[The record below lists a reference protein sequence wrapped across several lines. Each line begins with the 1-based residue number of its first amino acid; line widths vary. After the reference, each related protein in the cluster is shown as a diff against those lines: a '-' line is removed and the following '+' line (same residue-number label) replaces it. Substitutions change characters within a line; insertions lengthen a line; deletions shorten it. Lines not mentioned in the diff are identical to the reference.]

1 MQTSDE
7 SRIYLKKRFADF
19 LEKSQEGNHHKLIE
33 DLVLRR
39 ERRLSINLN
48 ALRQFDAS
56 LANRS

>member
-1 MQTSDE
+1 
-7 SRIYLKKRFADF
+7 LKKRFADF